1 MTFYICGGC
10 PGWAWEANGPGDVYG
25 PERHPL
31 TLGSLGSH
39 EWEPMTVTD
48 SDRENYALHGRAAS
62 FDFIY
67 PREDDEPNVLRVGLE
82 DVRVANDLII
92 RYDFDRDGWAIE
104 SPTVFS
110 WPIDDEVLDEGIEE
124 VAFLPAFSEKADAN
138 LRRWD
143 EIGSREGS
151 RNP

>member
-1 MTFYICGGC
+1 MSY
-10 PGWAWEANGPGDVYG
+10 
-25 PERHPL
+25 
-31 TLGSLGSH
+31 
-39 EWEPMTVTD
+39 
-48 SDRENYALHGRAAS
+48 RENYELHGRAAS

-104 SPTVFS
+104 SPTRFS

-143 EIGSREGS
+143 EIGSREGA